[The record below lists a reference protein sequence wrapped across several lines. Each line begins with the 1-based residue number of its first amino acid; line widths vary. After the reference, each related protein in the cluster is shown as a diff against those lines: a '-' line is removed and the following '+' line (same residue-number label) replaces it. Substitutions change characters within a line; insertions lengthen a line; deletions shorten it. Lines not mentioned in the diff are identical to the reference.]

1 MAFVLTYDSLTNSV
15 LKYLERHDLSLES
28 QIPLF
33 IMLGERRAA
42 RDLKILGLK
51 IAIIDNLIVGEGVV
65 AKPTR
70 WLNDSSFNIGINV
83 GVSEG
88 FKTRTFLL
96 QRSYEW
102 CRTYWPNPEERGTPK
117 YYSSDYNYN
126 FWFLVPTPIETY
138 PYEILYYE
146 TPAFI
151 DETLSTNFL
160 TGSVPEV
167 LLYATLLETASYLK
181 DDERVPVWTDYY
193 EKAKKNVGE
202 EDMRRIYDAY
212 SKRGG

>member
-1 MAFVLTYDSLTNSV
+1 MAFVLTYDSLTASV
-15 LKYLERHDLSLES
+15 QDYLERNDATLVS

-33 IMLGERRAA
+33 IMLGERRVA

-51 IAIIDNLIVGEGVV
+51 QAITDTLLIGVGTF

-70 WLNDSSFNIGINV
+70 WLNDSSFNIGTGINLA
-83 GVSEG
+83 
-88 FKTRTFLL
+88 TRLFLQ
-96 QRSYEW
+96 QRSYEF
-102 CRTYWPNPEERGTPK
+102 CRTYWPDPTQKGTPK
-117 YYSSDYNYN
+117 YYSSDYNYD
-126 FWFLVPTPIETY
+126 FWFIVPTPDIRY

-146 TPAFI
+146 TPQLI
-151 DETLSTNFL
+151 DNVTSTNFL
-160 TGSVPEV
+160 TGSAPEV

-181 DDERVPVWTDYY
+181 DDERVAVWTDYY
-193 EKAKKNVGE
+193 EKAKKALGD

>member
-1 MAFVLTYDSLTNSV
+1 
-15 LKYLERHDLSLES
+15 
-28 QIPLF
+28 
-33 IMLGERRAA
+33 MLGERRVA

-51 IAIIDNLIVGEGVV
+51 VTITGDLIVGESTI

-70 WLNDSSFNIGINV
+70 WLNDSSFNIGTNI
-83 GVSEG
+83 GVATG
-88 FKTRTFLL
+88 FNTRLFLL

-102 CRTYWPNPEERGTPK
+102 CRTYWSDPTQQATPK
-117 YYSSDYNYN
+117 YYASDYNYN
-126 FWFLVPTPIETY
+126 FWFIAPTPDQKY

-146 TPAFI
+146 TPQLI
-151 DETLSTNFL
+151 DAITSTNFL
-160 TGSVPEV
+160 TGSIPEV

-181 DDERVPVWTDYY
+181 DDERIAVWTNYY
-193 EKAKKNVGE
+193 EKARKNVGD